1 MKRIVL
7 MIAFVATIFST
18 QAWTGVVDNASY
30 IIAKKYMTPQA
41 LAEYNRVMALKSK
54 VEYKWSLDKE
64 ARAALTADLKSVT
77 TSEKDIVV
85 RLEKAVDV
93 LRNSAKH
100 SEREQFEALMTL
112 RKLIVELH
120 TISRIAI
127 DGIAQSQYDFK
138 FTWTAGKEG
147 SKKHEKR
154 GTVSWMQLWSSNFCY
169 WHQAWSS
176 DYYAYDI
183 DLRFGKLREEAMK
196 GDFREWAH
204 QMGVVAKPMYE
215 WAMPDM
221 VLAHKPRLLLEDLH
235 LEMVGRAGY
244 RLAAIMNTIV
254 K

>member
-1 MKRIVL
+1 M
-7 MIAFVATIFST
+7 SE
-18 QAWTGVVDNASY
+18 
-30 IIAKKYMTPQA
+30 QA
-41 LAEYNRVMALKSK
+41 LAEYNRIWALNGK
-54 VEYKWSLDKE
+54 VEYKFLLEKE
-64 ARAALTADLKSVT
+64 ARAHLNADLQSVT
-77 TSEKDIVV
+77 TDEQDIAV

-93 LRNSAKH
+93 LRNRANYSD
-100 SEREQFEALMTL
+100 SEQYIALLTIKRL
-112 RKLIVELH
+112 VVELH

-127 DGIAQSQYDFK
+127 EGVEQSQHDFQ

-154 GTVSWMQLWSSNFCY
+154 GKMGWQQLWGNNFCY

-176 DYYAYDI
+176 EYYAYDI

-196 GDFREWAH
+196 GDVRAWAN

-215 WAMPDM
+215 WAKPDM
-221 VLAHKPRLLLEDLH
+221 MLRHEPRLNLEDIH

-244 RLAAIMNTIV
+244 RLAAIMNSIV